1 MEIEDK
7 IGAELLPQGHSQ
19 EHSREHTSAEP
30 PLTEPPADIPTGP
43 APAQAPPPGRPWVKG
58 QSGNPRGRPPS
69 YAHKAAW
76 VAQRMLDRKT
86 IDLVDKVI
94 GWGQGSDRSMLRL
107 YTQKMVPPRQEVPVW
122 LNLPPIENRA
132 DLRAAMKAVA
142 TGVAQGDISSAQG
155 LRLVRLFNEI
165 YRHL

>member
-7 IGAELLPQGHSQ
+7 IGAELLPEEHSQ
-19 EHSREHTSAEP
+19 EHILAKPPPMEP
-30 PLTEPPADIPTGP
+30 QVDIPAGA
-43 APAQAPPPGRPWVKG
+43 APAQTPPPGRPWVKG
-58 QSGNPRGRPPS
+58 QSGNPRGRPS
-69 YAHKAAW
+69 YSHKAAW
-76 VAQRMLDRKT
+76 VAQRLFDRKT
-86 IDLVDKVI
+86 IQLVDKVI
-94 GWGQGSDRSMLRL
+94 GWGQGSDKSMLRL

-142 TGVAQGDISSAQG
+142 TGVAQGDIPSAQG

-165 YRHL
+165 YQHL